1 MNHSSWLGF
10 GINRN
15 CISFVNSNDC
25 VIGGFIYDTDYE
37 DVNIFSEDFKDI
49 RNPFLWMEYGLQR
62 GWIEQIGCVI
72 HELKRSNFVFN
83 LQDLVPLK
91 LGVIAPPL
99 THKPD
104 NKDYFAYQRSTTDP
118 VKYLFDAAKELI
130 PCDSIIDI
138 GCGMGEF
145 LMMAKNYGYTDIHGV
160 EVQKEL
166 VDIAR
171 KNIDANITLESA
183 ETFLLPDKQMHIY
196 MFNPFS
202 NKIMKQFL
210 DNNIDNIIRNN
221 SAILY
226 NYTFIGEHLIP
237 TYGLKQIFGNSFS
250 KLYIPA

>member
-1 MNHSSWLGF
+1 MQ
-10 GINRN
+10 
-15 CISFVNSNDC
+15 
-25 VIGGFIYDTDYE
+25 
-37 DVNIFSEDFKDI
+37 
-49 RNPFLWMEYGLQR
+49 YGKENN
-62 GWIEQIGCVI
+62 WIEDIGCIV
-72 HELKRSNFVFN
+72 HELKRFNFQFN

-91 LGVIAPPL
+91 LGKIAPPL
-99 THKPD
+99 THKPE

-118 VKYLFDAAKELI
+118 VKYLFDAAKELV

-145 LMMAKNYGYTDIHGV
+145 LMMAKNYGYKDIHGV

-166 VDIAR
+166 VDIA
-171 KNIDANITLESA
+171 KQNINENITLESA

-202 NKIMKQFL
+202 NNVMAKFL
-210 DNNIDNIIRNN
+210 DNNIDNIKRNK

-237 TYGLKQIFGNSFS
+237 MYGMKQIFGNSFS